1 MGSPCEDH
9 PAGIQL
15 PPAPPPLILSPAWA
29 PVYGPAERLTLARSV
44 TFGPLQRP
52 DLGVTLAPGAGTMA
66 TTAVPSGAITKKN
79 LDGTIRH
86 DAMRTTVDYSWPV
99 QARRPPRR
107 ELKARCFSTTHSAVL
122 ITTTS
127 TVRDPRPVPPYQPK
141 LAPSCP
147 KLAPHCR
154 PELAPDCPQLA
165 PYCRPKL
172 APYCPQLAPY
182 CQRCPPTHRSQCRT
196 LRRPQRRL
204 LRHQA
209 RQLQRHRTR
218 RRQTRGARVSC
229 ANQNCA
235 AKS

>member
-1 MGSPCEDH
+1 LGRRSGPTSELLWLQ
-9 PAGIQL
+9 GL
-15 PPAPPPLILSPAWA
+15 VRWPPRRCLLALSPRRISTA
-29 PVYGPAERLTLARSV
+29 PS
-44 TFGPLQRP
+44 
-52 DLGVTLAPGAGTMA
+52 GTMRCA
-66 TTAVPSGAITKKN
+66 LPSTTLG
-79 LDGTIRH
+79 R
-86 DAMRTTVDYSWPV
+86 Y

-127 TVRDPRPVPPYQPK
+127 TVRVPRPVPPYQPK

-229 ANQNCA
+229 SNQNCA
-235 AKS
+235 ATS